1 VSGAGHGPLAA
12 GILVLAGRDKDS
24 ISYVLFALSVEKPRA
39 GLRAPKRYVGT
50 MSVKAD
56 NIDKE
61 NAGKAKLKRKLKAS
75 AALPPSS

>member
-1 VSGAGHGPLAA
+1 MSGAGHGPLEA
-12 GILVLAGRDKDS
+12 GSLVLAGREDS

-61 NAGKAKLKRKLKAS
+61 NAGKAKRKRKLKAES
-75 AALPPSS
+75 